1 MLIDLQM
8 ENVEINE
15 QRVTEKYELESK
27 LQSSEITKIE
37 EEGEKERQAQ
47 KNAKL
52 AAQINSLIE
61 EKKELTLEYIALKQN
76 YDHSMQD
83 MEALK
88 AKQNAIGL
96 TLLKTPMLFSSSD
109 GNVA

>member
-37 EEGEKERQAQ
+37 EEGEKVKSGGR
-47 KNAKL
+47 
-52 AAQINSLIE
+52 
-61 EKKELTLEYIALKQN
+61 
-76 YDHSMQD
+76 
-83 MEALK
+83 
-88 AKQNAIGL
+88 IG
-96 TLLKTPMLFSSSD
+96 TWYVTSHTSPT
-109 GNVA
+109 